1 VGFAVPCDSIS
12 ALRAAIDAHARTKL
26 TSADFAPII
35 DIDAEMTLNEIT
47 PEFFQQMQMLEPFGM
62 GNRQPVFAARGL
74 RVLQPPRILKEQHI
88 KLRLAH
94 GNTTDKQITSRPF
107 DAMGW
112 RLAKAENIPALG
124 DTIDLAFTL
133 DENIHPDFGGLQLI
147 IRDFNHSVSA
157 DSDADAVAASVAKAG
172 D

>member
-1 VGFAVPCDSIS
+1 
-12 ALRAAIDAHARTKL
+12 
-26 TSADFAPII
+26 
-35 DIDAEMTLNEIT
+35 MTLNEVT
-47 PEFFQQMQMLEPFGM
+47 AEFFRQVQMLEPFGM

-88 KLRLAH
+88 KLRVGHAKT
-94 GNTTDKQITSRPF
+94 GEKQITSRPF

-112 RLAKAENIPALG
+112 RMAKTSAGLALG

-133 DENIHPDFGGLQLI
+133 DENIHPDFGGLQLV
-147 IRDFNHSVSA
+147 IRDFNHS
-157 DSDADAVAASVAKAG
+157 SDASAATNVAKAG